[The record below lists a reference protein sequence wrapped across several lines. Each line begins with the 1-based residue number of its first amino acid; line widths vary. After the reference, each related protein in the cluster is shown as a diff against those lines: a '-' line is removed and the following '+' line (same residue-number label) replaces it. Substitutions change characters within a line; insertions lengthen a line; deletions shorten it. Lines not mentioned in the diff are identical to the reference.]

1 MHVIDTSKHLKKHYF
16 ALERMSWLY
25 SLLYSCSVMS
35 DFLWPHGLQH
45 ARLPCPSLS
54 PGVCTNSCPLS
65 QWCHPTI
72 SSSVIPSPPTFNLS
86 QHQGLFKWVHFVSG
100 GQSIGVPASASV
112 LPMNIQD
119 WFSLG
124 WTGWISLQSMWLSS
138 VFSNTIVQKHQ
149 FFGAQLSLWSNSHNP
164 SMHGP
169 WCLSPQALI
178 R

>member
-86 QHQGLFKWVHFVSG
+86 QHQGLFNESVLHIRWPKYWAS
-100 GQSIGVPASASV
+100 ASASV
-112 LPMNIQD
+112 LPIFRDDFLYD
-119 WFSLG
+119 WLVWSPC
-124 WTGWISLQSMWLSS
+124 SPRDSQESS
-138 VFSNTIVQKHQ
+138 PKPQ
-149 FFGAQLSLWSNSHNP
+149 FKSINS
-164 SMHGP
+164 
-169 WCLSPQALI
+169 
-178 R
+178 